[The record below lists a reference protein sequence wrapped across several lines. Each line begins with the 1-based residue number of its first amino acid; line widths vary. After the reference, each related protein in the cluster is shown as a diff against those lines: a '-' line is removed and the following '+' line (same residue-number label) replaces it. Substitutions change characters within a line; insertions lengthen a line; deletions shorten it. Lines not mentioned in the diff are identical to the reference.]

1 MLKKK
6 KKNSYSGVQTH
17 GATLDDGVQAEPS
30 PHILRSLLS
39 PQRHFAPFE
48 PVFVAAHGMT
58 LPSVVAQTGIG
69 FTLQHAPVSDALLLS
84 QASPEH
90 LFVDLSL
97 S

>member
-48 PVFVAAHGMT
+48 PVFVAAQMT
-58 LPSVVAQTGIG
+58 IPSVVTQTGIG

-84 QASPEH
+84 HASPAH
-90 LFVDLSL
+90 LESTLL
-97 S
+97 